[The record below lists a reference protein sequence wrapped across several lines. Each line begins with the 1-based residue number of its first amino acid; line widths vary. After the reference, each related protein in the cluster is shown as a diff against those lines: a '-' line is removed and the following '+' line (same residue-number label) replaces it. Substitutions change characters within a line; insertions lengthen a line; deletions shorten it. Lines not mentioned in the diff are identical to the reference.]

1 MADKPSSRKPRESK
15 PNDASSYVNEK
26 GERHFS
32 FGKSGKTRDDGDFI
46 PEKRPAYKGKSE
58 GRGEKPGRDAQE
70 RKPYSKRSAES
81 NGNPGYAPK
90 TDSDKPFR
98 KGRKSE
104 GEGGAER
111 GPFKEKF
118 SENKPF
124 RKSKFDGGSE
134 EKPYR
139 KSNSEGGGYG
149 DKPFRKPKTEEGS
162 YSRRRESGSD
172 DKPYRKSKFEGNAEE
187 KPYRK
192 SGSEGGGY
200 GDKPFRKPKTEE
212 GSYSRRREGGS
223 DDKPFRKGKSDSFA
237 DKRGPKPSRFDKSA
251 PGTGKPPRFEK
262 RGESGKDSF
271 GTGRG
276 KARKYDDLP
285 TDGEW
290 LDPSEFSAE
299 LGKARKSTRGKNSE
313 AGYRPDFIP
322 RDDKPRRP
330 RVKKETLEDKDGKVR
345 LNKYIANA
353 GICSRREADDL
364 IISGAIRVNGQIVTQ
379 LGYRVDPTDK
389 VQYGDQTLSRET
401 KRYLLLN
408 KPKDYITTA
417 NDPEGRKTVM
427 ELVSDACRERLYP
440 VGRLD
445 RATTG
450 LLLMTN
456 DGELAKKLMHP
467 SHNVRKVY
475 HVVLSKNLQAIDLKK
490 ITEGVVLEDGKA
502 EVDEIAWASSDN
514 KKEVGVVLHSGKN
527 RIVRRIF
534 EHLGYEVVKLDRTGF
549 AGLTKKNLPRGKF
562 RFLTDKE
569 VSLLHMM

>member
-15 PNDASSYVNEK
+15 SDDSSSYINEK

-46 PEKRPAYKGKSE
+46 PEKKPAYKGKSDGRFDKPERASE
-58 GRGEKPGRDAQE
+58 G
-70 RKPYSKRSAES
+70 RKPYVKRDSEDKPAFKRGNGDDKPYRKAKDDSAGFGAKRTPYKDKPSDDKPYRKSKDDNAGFGAKRGPYKDRSTE
-81 NGNPGYAPK
+81 
-90 TDSDKPFR
+90 DKPFR
-98 KGRKSE
+98 KGKFE
-104 GEGGAER
+104 GSDSG
-111 GPFKEKF
+111 
-118 SENKPF
+118 
-124 RKSKFDGGSE
+124 

-139 KSNSEGGGYG
+139 KSKSDDAGFGAKRGGYG
-149 DKPFRKPKTEEGS
+149 DDKPYRKPKTEGSGYGEKRGGFSEDKPFRKPKTEGS
-162 YSRRRESGSD
+162 GYGEKRSFRSGGD
-172 DKPYRKSKFEGNAEE
+172 E
-187 KPYRK
+187 KP
-192 SGSEGGGY
+192 SFGG
-200 GDKPFRKPKTEE
+200 RKP
-212 GSYSRRREGGS
+212 
-223 DDKPFRKGKSDSFA
+223 A
-237 DKRGPKPSRFDKSA
+237 
-251 PGTGKPPRFEK
+251 RFEK
-262 RGESGKDSF
+262 REDSRASGPFS
-271 GTGRG
+271 TRG
-276 KARKYDDLP
+276 KAKKYDDLP

-290 LDPSEFSAE
+290 LDPAEFSAE
-299 LGKARKSTRGKNSE
+299 LGKARKPSRGKNSE

-330 RVKKETLEDKDGKVR
+330 RVKKETLEDKDGKIR

-364 IISGAIRVNGQIVTQ
+364 IIGGAIRVNGQIVTQ

-417 NDPEGRKTVM
+417 SDPEGRKTVM

-475 HVVLSKNLQAIDLKK
+475 HVVLNKNLQAVDLKK
-490 ITEGVVLEDGKA
+490 ITEGIVLEDGKA

-562 RFLTDKE
+562 RFLSDKE

>member
-15 PNDASSYVNEK
+15 PDDASSYVNEK

-32 FGKSGKTRDDGDFI
+32 FGKSGKPRDNGDFI
-46 PEKRPAYKGKSE
+46 PEKKPAYKDKSE
-58 GRGEKPGRDAQE
+58 GRFDKPERASEG
-70 RKPYSKRSAES
+70 RKPYVKR
-81 NGNPGYAPK
+81 
-90 TDSDKPFR
+90 DSDSKPAFKRGSGEDKPYR
-98 KGRKSE
+98 KPKDDSAGF
-104 GEGGAER
+104 GAKR
-111 GPFKEKF
+111 GAYKEK
-118 SENKPF
+118 SGDDKPF
-124 RKSKFDGGSE
+124 RKSKFESSGDD
-134 EKPYR
+134 KPYR
-139 KSNSEGGGYG
+139 KSRTEGSDTGDKPYRKPKSDDAGFGAKRSGFGEDKPYRKSKTEGSGYG
-149 DKPFRKPKTEEGS
+149 EKRGGFSEDKPFRKPKTEGS
-162 YSRRRESGSD
+162 
-172 DKPYRKSKFEGNAEE
+172 
-187 KPYRK
+187 
-192 SGSEGGGY
+192 GY
-200 GDKPFRKPKTEE
+200 GEKRGGFSEDKPFRKPKTE
-212 GSYSRRREGGS
+212 GSGYGEKRNFRTGG
-223 DDKPFRKGKSDSFA
+223 DE
-237 DKRGPKPSRFDKSA
+237 KPSFGGR
-251 PGTGKPPRFEK
+251 KPARFEK
-262 RGESGKDSF
+262 RDDSRASGPFSS
-271 GTGRG
+271 RG
-276 KARKYDDLP
+276 KAKYNDDLP

-299 LGKARKSTRGKNSE
+299 LGKARKPSRGKNSD

-330 RVKKETLEDKDGKVR
+330 RMKKETLEDKDGKVR

-379 LGYRVDPTDK
+379 LGYRVEPTDK

-417 NDPEGRKTVM
+417 SDPEGRKTVM

-475 HVVLSKNLQAIDLKK
+475 HVVLNKNLQAVDLKK
-490 ITEGVVLEDGKA
+490 ITEGVLLEDGKA

-534 EHLGYEVVKLDRTGF
+534 EHFGYEVVKLDRTGF